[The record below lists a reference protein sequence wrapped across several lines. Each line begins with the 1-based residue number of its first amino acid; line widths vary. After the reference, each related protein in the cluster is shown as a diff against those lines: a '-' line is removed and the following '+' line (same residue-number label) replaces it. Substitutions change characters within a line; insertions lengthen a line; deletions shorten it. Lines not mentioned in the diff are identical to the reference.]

1 MGSRTPVL
9 ATLTLTLALAASLD
23 AADAKPSASGT
34 AAKSAA
40 KAKAEPSAKPKADA
54 KASAEASAAPSASA
68 SAASSAAPDPE
79 AVLAR
84 LKSGNSAFVKG
95 TSSHPH
101 QDAARIQEVAKG
113 QKPVVTVLSCS
124 DSRVPVELLFDQGI
138 GDVFTV
144 RVAGNVADTDELGT
158 IEYGV
163 DHLGTPVLV
172 VMGHTK
178 CGAVTAVATGAEVH
192 GHIPQLVDNIG
203 EAVTHAKEKNP
214 NLEGKAIVEPA
225 IVENV
230 YQSMAD
236 VISKSHLV
244 RERLK
249 AHQVKIVGALYH
261 LDDGSV
267 EWLGEHPDQDALIE
281 KGDSIPEAHEHADKA
296 DEKGEKAEKG
306 KHKKGAKS
314 KGGKDAHAKPEG
326 AEGAAHGEHAEGEG
340 AEAKPAAPAPV
351 NPIAFAIVAA
361 VGCLAGAVSMKL
373 ASRGSEA

>member
-1 MGSRTPVL
+1 MGSRTPLL

-23 AADAKPSASGT
+23 AADAKPSASHGAT
-34 AAKSAA
+34 AA
-40 KAKAEPSAKPKADA
+40 KAKAEASAKSKPS
-54 KASAEASAAPSASA
+54 ASAEASAAPSASA
-68 SAASSAAPDPE
+68 SATSSAGPDPD

-84 LKSGNSAFVKG
+84 LKSGNGAFVKG

-192 GHIPQLVDNIG
+192 GHIPQLVDNIS
-203 EAVTHAKEKNP
+203 EAVTHTKEKNP
-214 NLEGKAIVEPA
+214 NLEGKALVEPA

-296 DEKGEKAEKG
+296 DEKGEKSEKG
-306 KHKKGAKS
+306 KHKKGAKGN
-314 KGGKDAHAKPEG
+314 KGKDSHAKPEG
-326 AEGAAHGEHAEGEG
+326 AQAAHGEHAEAGG

-373 ASRGSEA
+373 ASRGSEG

>member
-1 MGSRTPVL
+1 MGSRTPLL
-9 ATLTLTLALAASLD
+9 ATLTVTLALAASLD
-23 AADAKPSASGT
+23 AVAAKPPASH
-34 AAKSAA
+34 AASSAA
-40 KAKAEPSAKPKADA
+40 KAKAEPSDKPK
-54 KASAEASAAPSASA
+54 ASAAPSASA
-68 SAASSAAPDPE
+68 SASAAPAPDPE
-79 AVLAR
+79 AVLTR
-84 LKSGNSAFVKG
+84 LRNGNGAFVKG
-95 TSSHPH
+95 TGSHPH
-101 QDAARIQEVAKG
+101 QDAARIQEVAAG

-124 DSRVPVELLFDQGI
+124 DSRVPVELLFDQGV

-178 CGAVTAVATGAEVH
+178 CGAVTAVVTGAEVH

-203 EAVTHAKEKNP
+203 EAVDHAKEKNP
-214 NLEGKAIVEPA
+214 KLEGKALVEPA

-236 VISKSHLV
+236 VITKSHLV

-267 EWLGEHPDQDALIE
+267 EWLGEHPEQDALIE
-281 KGDSIPEAHEHADKA
+281 KGDSLPESHDHADKA
-296 DEKGEKAEKG
+296 DEKSEKADKG
-306 KHKKGAKS
+306 KHKKGAKGS
-314 KGGKDAHAKPEG
+314 KGKDAHAKPEG
-326 AEGAAHGEHAEGEG
+326 AETAHGEHAQGEG
-340 AEAKPAAPAPV
+340 AEAKPAAPSPP

-373 ASRGSEA
+373 ASRGSEG